1 MTLPDPQPS
10 PEAPPVAAVQAA
22 PLEPPAA
29 PGLPPPPPGFQPF
42 PVWLVPAFA
51 PPPGGSAAPMPHWP
65 MAAVPAPPPV
75 PPVADPSVAQNQRLM
90 ILAIVAAVLVVHLP
104 WLVYLFAV
112 QGCWGGFLDLCF
124 AAPVAPA
131 DDPFAEATDTPFL
144 FARVAFFMLRVQAVL
159 SSDWAQMSQ
168 ALQVSTGLGSF
179 MFTRIIAAQGRI
191 AQGNLA
197 RAMLAGT
204 CAAAFVV
211 LFWAEMHLTGSTR
224 HAELGDLTVLAY
236 IDQELPAD
244 FLSAGAAKAG
254 LMQYLQIL
262 RLADALI
269 LGAALAMPK
278 SAGKAT

>member
-1 MTLPDPQPS
+1 M
-10 PEAPPVAAVQAA
+10 
-22 PLEPPAA
+22 
-29 PGLPPPPPGFQPF
+29 PPPPPTAASATLDATPPGFAPF

-51 PPPGGSAAPMPHWP
+51 PQAGNAGAPMLAWP
-65 MAAVPAPPPV
+65 PAVAPVPVPAPHPP
-75 PPVADPSVAQNQRLM
+75 PPVAPIVDAAAAHNQRLM
-90 ILAIVAAVLVVHLP
+90 ILAIVSAVFVVHLP
-104 WLVYLFAV
+104 WLLYLFAV
-112 QGCWGGFLDLCF
+112 HGCWGGFVDLCLSS
-124 AAPVAPA
+124 ATVADPE
-131 DDPFAEATDTPFL
+131 DPFAEAATTPFV

-179 MFTRIIAAQGRI
+179 MLTKIIAAQGRI
-191 AQGNLA
+191 AEGGRARVLLA
-197 RAMLAGT
+197 AT
-204 CAAAFVV
+204 CAVAFVI
-211 LFWAEMHLTGSTR
+211 LFWAEMHLTGTSR

-278 SAGKAT
+278 SAGKAP